1 MCDQSPSQ
9 CKMSIKVVFL
19 NNPELEE
26 EWYGCLYYLWLGSV
40 GLLILHGE
48 INERIMSD
56 LMKCPLCQKWMIEKH
71 GGLYCLNKHC
81 PAFGNKTVAC
91 CEGGA
96 C

>member
-1 MCDQSPSQ
+1 
-9 CKMSIKVVFL
+9 
-19 NNPELEE
+19 
-26 EWYGCLYYLWLGSV
+26 
-40 GLLILHGE
+40 
-48 INERIMSD
+48 MSD